1 MVAYRPISQTKGPV
15 LCAAQFSPVT
25 QPLGP
30 PGHTGAL
37 FSAVHEN
44 PLSRPPKNG
53 LCQSAPKTGQTRPQ
67 DRKGLGWHGTGWCP
81 IPCNRCNRD
90 TWRCFSGPRASE
102 IFTILRW
109 PGMQRLPKSHT
120 QTWILLMGRR
130 LCDLGEISPRLQ
142 VADATSANFTKPVE
156 LAEVA

>member
-1 MVAYRPISQTKGPV
+1 MRDEVCRRRLPGLPRRGIPVPGPGRGV
-15 LCAAQFSPVT
+15 CRGT
-25 QPLGP
+25 
-30 PGHTGAL
+30 PGHFFRL
-37 FSAVHEN
+37 FMKT
-44 PLSRPPKNG
+44 PLSETTQKWFMSKCSKNR
-53 LCQSAPKTGQTRPQ
+53 QTR

-130 LCDLGEISPRLQ
+130 LHDLGEISPRLQ

>member
-1 MVAYRPISQTKGPV
+1 MSGEVCRRRLPGFPQRGIPVPRPGRGVHRGT
-15 LCAAQFSPVT
+15 
-25 QPLGP
+25 LGP
-30 PGHTGAL
+30 FFRL
-37 FSAVHEN
+37 FMKT
-44 PLSRPPKNG
+44 PLSETAQKWFYVKVLQKQAKPD
-53 LCQSAPKTGQTRPQ
+53 LQ